1 MLVIFW
7 GKYFDTLQDFDRDT
21 RAGDRNNDK
30 ATKVISA
37 EIWYLS
43 TLKWGGFGVLPLTS
57 HWHIFSVG
65 PYKVA

>member
-43 TLKWGGFGVLPLTS
+43 TLK
-57 HWHIFSVG
+57 
-65 PYKVA
+65 